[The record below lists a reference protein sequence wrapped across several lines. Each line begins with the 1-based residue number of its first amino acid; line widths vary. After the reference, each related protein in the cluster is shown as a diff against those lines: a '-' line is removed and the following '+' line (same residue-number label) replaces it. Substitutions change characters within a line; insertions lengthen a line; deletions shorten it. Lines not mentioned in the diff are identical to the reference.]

1 MRIYIGILQRC
12 GPQGMDSTAIFLHNS
27 NMMKAVRPA
36 PIRSFNL
43 YGESRDMPDLVHCEP
58 VAARSKLHNWELA
71 PHAHARLHQ
80 FLFISKGGGRAA
92 LDGEH
97 FPLSSGRFVNVPP
110 GCAHAFSFQPGTD
123 GVVVTIAAEVFDET
137 LRAGEGLRPHLARP
151 LAMRAP
157 PGSGALMRELLQEHD
172 ARRFARAHVLRALC
186 AQLAGMA
193 ARAIEASGGEQPGE
207 SGAVLLRRFEALVDG
222 KFRGHWNVAR
232 YAAELAVAPGHL
244 SRVCRAGT
252 GASASRLIEARLVR
266 EARRLLAF
274 TGLGI
279 AQIAFELGF
288 EDPAYFTRVFVRA
301 TGVSPRSFRSHLAAH
316 V

>member
-1 MRIYIGILQRC
+1 
-12 GPQGMDSTAIFLHNS
+12 MDNPAIFLHNS
-27 NMMKAVRPA
+27 NMKQSARPA
-36 PIRSFNL
+36 PIRAFNL
-43 YGESRDMPDLVHCEP
+43 YGESRDMPDLVHCETI
-58 VAARSKLHNWELA
+58 ATRSKLHNWELA

-110 GCAHAFSFQPGTD
+110 GCAHAFSFQPDTN

-137 LRAGEGLRPHLARP
+137 LRAGEGVRHLLARP
-151 LAMRAP
+151 VSMRAPRGFGLAMREIL
-157 PGSGALMRELLQEHD
+157 SEHD
-172 ARRFARAHVLRALC
+172 ARRFARAHLLRALC

-193 ARAIEASGGEQPGE
+193 ARAIEAEAGVHTDASGEI
-207 SGAVLLRRFEALVDG
+207 LLRRFEELVDVN
-222 KFRGHWNVAR
+222 FHAHWNVAR
-232 YAAELAVAPGHL
+232 YAAALAVAPGHL
-244 SRVCRAGT
+244 SRVCRIGAGV
-252 GASASRLIEARLVR
+252 SASRLIEARVVR

-301 TGVSPRSFRSHLAAH
+301 TGVSPRAFRGELAARH
-316 V
+316 